1 MGIQWL
7 QVFVFLAGLSIPVT
21 VLVSAAADTARH
33 EKNRRKGK

>member
-21 VLVSAAADTARH
+21 VLVSAAADTARS
-33 EKNRRKGK
+33 ERERGKGE